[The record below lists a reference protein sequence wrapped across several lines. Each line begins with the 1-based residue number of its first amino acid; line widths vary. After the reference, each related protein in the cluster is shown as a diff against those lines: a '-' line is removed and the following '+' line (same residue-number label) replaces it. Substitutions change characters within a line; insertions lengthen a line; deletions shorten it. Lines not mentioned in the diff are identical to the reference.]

1 MDGEGIPLY
10 PFFGSG
16 RSLVFAHDYPAGS
29 LQPCHR
35 HDVPQ
40 LLHAARGVMR
50 VTTPGGYWIIP
61 PNRGVWI
68 PAFVPH
74 EIRMVGPV
82 SMRTLY
88 VEAACAPAQA
98 TECAVVAIP
107 ALLQRLLEE
116 QARSDP
122 REAQPDG
129 PRHRAMEQLTLI
141 EIERLETLPLSV
153 RMPGDPRLLK
163 LCSALLEHPE
173 DTRSLDELAERI
185 GASPRTLRRLF
196 QEELGMSFAVWRQQL
211 RLMEAYARLAEGHAV
226 GRISEDLGYAA
237 PSAFI
242 AMFKRATGHPP
253 SRHAQPAGSA
263 AGTGFRARPTQAQTQ
278 AARRPMVRR

>member
-1 MDGEGIPLY
+1 MDAADVPLY

-16 RSLVFAHDYPAGS
+16 RTLVFAHDYPAGS
-29 LQPCHR
+29 LQHCHR

-50 VTTPGGYWIIP
+50 VTTPDGYWIIP

-68 PAFVPH
+68 PALLPH
-74 EIRMVGPV
+74 GIRMEGPV

-98 TECAVVAIP
+98 KECAVVAIP
-107 ALLQRLLEE
+107 VLLQRLLEE
-116 QARSDP
+116 QAISDP
-122 REAQPDG
+122 RDALPHG
-129 PRHRAMEQLTLI
+129 TRHRAMEELTLI
-141 EIERLETLPLSV
+141 EIARLETLALSV
-153 RMPGDPRLLK
+153 RMPRDQRLLK

-173 DTRSLDELAERI
+173 DTRSLDQLADRI
-185 GASPRTLRRLF
+185 GASSRTLRRLF
-196 QEELGMSFAVWRQQL
+196 QEELGMSFAVWRQQA
-211 RLMEAYARLAEGHAV
+211 RLMEAYARLAEGQAV
-226 GRISEDLGYAA
+226 GRIAADLGYAA

-253 SRHAQPAGSA
+253 TRRGATP
-263 AGTGFRARPTQAQTQ
+263 RACPGLAKR
-278 AARRPMVRR
+278 